1 MPECKLYSAMTL
13 QHFVFIWRLLFAFR
27 LWSFSCVCL
36 WLSWHWASQQQ
47 KTRILPPARDPER
60 SDVLFPPTSSGV
72 RVLTFLTALVRP
84 TCDYIK
90 HEKFRI
96 EYCTCVKLKHIRVF
110 NKDYFQ
116 NIGWQHS
123 GLVGCSKWYGS
134 KILTKIIKRYYHTW
148 CSWIRAS

>member
-1 MPECKLYSAMTL
+1 MPKYMLYFAMAL
-13 QHFVFIWRLLFAFR
+13 QHLVFLRRLLFAFR

-47 KTRILPPARDPER
+47 KTRILPPVRDPER

-72 RVLTFLTALVRP
+72 RALIFLTTMVRH

-90 HEKFRI
+90 HEKFHI
-96 EYCTCVKLKHIRVF
+96 KTCMYVKFKHVRVL

-116 NIGWQHS
+116 NIGWQHN
-123 GLVGCSKWYGS
+123 GLVGCWKWYGW
-134 KILTKIIKRYYHTW
+134 KILTKIIERYHHTW